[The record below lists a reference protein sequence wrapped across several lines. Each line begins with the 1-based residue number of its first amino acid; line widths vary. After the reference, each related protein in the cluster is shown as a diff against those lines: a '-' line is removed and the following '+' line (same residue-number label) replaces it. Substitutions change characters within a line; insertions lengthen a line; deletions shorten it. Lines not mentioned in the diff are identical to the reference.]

1 MNPLMPSKQNP
12 SDPSLGLRKL
22 APPFLLLCLTIL
34 FFREIIFK
42 DQVWFDAA
50 ALNFYYPWKA
60 FFGSSTFPDIL
71 AEDSVRQYLPHQFY
85 PVESL
90 FKHWRFPLWNP
101 LEFTGVPFFATGVKG
116 VIKLSNLLYAFL
128 SFPTALNLQTVLSCF
143 LAGFLMYLFLASRLF
158 PACALIGSVVYMF
171 SGYFL
176 YYSIFYPHLED
187 FILFPLSLW
196 ALEKAVKRSG
206 CTYYALCG
214 VVWALM
220 FFGGREYASPIFI
233 LIAGLYGIHR
243 ILRLHD
249 EKSDRVRHLL
259 YLSAAG
265 IFFVGLAA
273 VKLLPFLQWLGL
285 SDRVQSSDVTRQYF
299 GETSVSVG
307 AVGRQIL
314 HSLLSLGL
322 PADPAGRFTLRPY
335 LAMHVSALSLLLAI
349 FGFKNRRGDR
359 SLRFFSLLALC
370 GLMAVVFGEAA
381 LILMKSLVGEHWSL
395 GVLKS
400 LLIRTRADSLLV
412 PALAIAA
419 AFSAQRLSED
429 IQRGSTLAD
438 WKWTLW
444 AGVIGFFTLFIA
456 SFLFSLEKMFL
467 YYQLRFAAVLFGLIG
482 IVHLAVHRRWLSTH
496 RIPIILLVFIIF
508 ELLYTQGLLYRPGPR
523 ASFYPLTPALKFL
536 ADAREKAPHRA
547 VALNAARGG
556 LTYLSIEP
564 EPNLLLPFGVEEI
577 GGYEA
582 LAPARQMHLY
592 NTVQNQPEEETPLMA
607 GRSILS
613 SLIAR
618 SKIMDMLNVK
628 YLITSVDRF
637 VYGYLEYL
645 DGDRFRPVY
654 SNELVIFENRSVFP
668 RAFVVSRAE
677 TIRNAPDLLKRLLS
691 TDFDPRKEV
700 LLEKEVRRKPPIPE
714 HSTPAQ
720 VRFLLY
726 EPERSILE
734 VAGPGG
740 FLVVSDAF
748 HPGWKARVDGKEAPL
763 YRANY
768 VMRAVEL
775 PPGKHRVEFE
785 FRPAAFRVGIWIS
798 AISLLVMVAF
808 AVGANRWESGKR
820 QKKR

>member
-1 MNPLMPSKQNP
+1 MILHEKTAFGPTKLMIHMGN
-12 SDPSLGLRKL
+12 
-22 APPFLLLCLTIL
+22 
-34 FFREIIFK
+34 
-42 DQVWFDAA
+42 
-50 ALNFYYPWKA
+50 
-60 FFGSSTFPDIL
+60 
-71 AEDSVRQYLPHQFY
+71 
-85 PVESL
+85 
-90 FKHWRFPLWNP
+90 
-101 LEFTGVPFFATGVKG
+101 
-116 VIKLSNLLYAFL
+116 
-128 SFPTALNLQTVLSCF
+128 
-143 LAGFLMYLFLASRLF
+143 AG
-158 PACALIGSVVYMF
+158 
-171 SGYFL
+171 
-176 YYSIFYPHLED
+176 
-187 FILFPLSLW
+187 
-196 ALEKAVKRSG
+196 
-206 CTYYALCG
+206 
-214 VVWALM
+214 
-220 FFGGREYASPIFI
+220 
-233 LIAGLYGIHR
+233 
-243 ILRLHD
+243 
-249 EKSDRVRHLL
+249 
-259 YLSAAG
+259 
-265 IFFVGLAA
+265 
-273 VKLLPFLQWLGL
+273 KLLPFLQWLGL

-335 LAMHVSALSLLLAI
+335 LAIHVSAPFSLARNLRI
-349 FGFKNRRGDR
+349 QNRRGDR

-381 LILMKSLVGEHWSL
+381 LYPHEITRGRALEPGRAQKPFDSNKGRFLA
-395 GVLKS
+395 
-400 LLIRTRADSLLV
+400 RTGFSHRGG
-412 PALAIAA
+412 
-419 AFSAQRLSED
+419 FSAQRLSED

-628 YLITSVDRF
+628 YLNHIR
-637 VYGYLEYL
+637 G
-645 DGDRFRPVY
+645 PVR
-654 SNELVIFENRSVFP
+654 LW
-668 RAFVVSRAE
+668 VSRV
-677 TIRNAPDLLKRLLS
+677 
-691 TDFDPRKEV
+691 F
-700 LLEKEVRRKPPIPE
+700 
-714 HSTPAQ
+714 
-720 VRFLLY
+720 
-726 EPERSILE
+726 
-734 VAGPGG
+734 G
-740 FLVVSDAF
+740 
-748 HPGWKARVDGKEAPL
+748 
-763 YRANY
+763 
-768 VMRAVEL
+768 
-775 PPGKHRVEFE
+775 
-785 FRPAAFRVGIWIS
+785 
-798 AISLLVMVAF
+798 
-808 AVGANRWESGKR
+808 
-820 QKKR
+820 